1 MSENQNNQGA
11 PSSDNTS
18 ALFVSARKKQLA
30 QQEQER
36 IAAEKEAARIAAE
49 EEVSRLEAE
58 VEQRK
63 QRAQEDAYRIEQENE
78 ERRRQ
83 AEAAMSHMPQG
94 AQYAPPSQPQAPQPI
109 SSNMPHGQVATGST
123 FGSATPAAP
132 NSLLA
137 NKQLLIII
145 GASVGAFI
153 ILIIILAAI
162 FSGGSKPMFTYNMDE
177 NSYIIL
183 NEDGTAEGVTPD
195 MTEFDGN
202 WYVEGNIVYVNS
214 ENYSDYYHIIDDNT
228 IYLERFEGEFVFGAE

>member
-49 EEVSRLEAE
+49 EEVRRLEQD

-63 QRAQEDAYRIEQENE
+63 LRAQEDAFRIEQENE
-78 ERRRQ
+78 ARRRQ
-83 AEAAMSHMPQG
+83 ADMTQAGPINPQ
-94 AQYAPPSQPQAPQPI
+94 Y
-109 SSNMPHGQVATGST
+109 GQVATGST
-123 FGSATPAAP
+123 FGNAAV
-132 NSLLA
+132 STSGGLFA

-145 GASVGAFI
+145 ASSVAVLILFI
-153 ILIIILAAI
+153 IVMVAI
-162 FSGGSKPMFTYNMDE
+162 FSGGSKPVFTYNMDE
-177 NSYIIL
+177 NSYIVL

-195 MTEFDGN
+195 MTEFEGG
-202 WYVEGNIVYVNS
+202 WYVEGNIVHVDS
-214 ENYSDYYHIIDDNT
+214 ENYTDDYYIIDDNT
-228 IYLERFEGEFVFGAE
+228 IYLERFEGEFVFNAE